1 MNKTKYALI
10 GLALAAIVAGCAGIH
25 AKNTAKRTD
34 AAVARSD
41 NATQAVIQQ
50 GADLGF
56 IANTALKADPTPDR
70 NVQVSIS
77 YLDVQADV
85 LGKPSDPAKLAAIAQ
100 RALKDEKFK
109 NENLAS
115 QLAQAKKLLAD
126 KDKAIADRD
135 AKIKE
140 EHKVAIELGMFRDKV
155 GTLWGAFFWFIHQAK
170 WAAFWTIL
178 VVIAALVALQLCVP
192 GSRPVISL
200 CISAICTGIKGVW
213 TLFWTLV
220 HQPLAAGLHFIETWF
235 ISEVQHLLPKS
246 ISNPPVTTT
255 ATTPQPVDTT
265 TK

>member
-140 EHKVAIELGMFRDKV
+140 EHKVAIKLGAAKDRV
-155 GTLWGAFFWFIHQAK
+155 STPWGAFANLISVSK
-170 WAAFWTIL
+170 WWAIGVL
-178 VVIAALVALQLCVP
+178 VVVVGGVIALQVFVP
-192 GSRPVISL
+192 GARPIISL
-200 CISAICTGIKGVW
+200 CVSAICSGIKGAW
-213 TLFWTLV
+213 ILFWTLV
-220 HQPLAAGLHFIETWF
+220 HQPLASGLHFIETWF
-235 ISEVQHLLPKS
+235 IGEVQHLLPKS

-255 ATTPQPVDTT
+255 ATTSQPVDTT